1 MGEKNVPRPSP
12 IRHELRM
19 VVISMSKYRFFYIT
33 EVVKDFGHQYLECFA
48 KLLPEVCGRSK

>member
-1 MGEKNVPRPSP
+1 
-12 IRHELRM
+12 M